1 MNEEYEGIV
10 TSEENVKDTV
20 IIASDEPKKEA
31 AKIANEE
38 SEINQKIC
46 KEYIEKKPEKYLKK
60 FVAIMLI
67 CTLIIGTAF
76 GFGLYALI
84 SHQGGYNLS
93 VKNGSDYLIDK
104 TVSPVVPIS
113 EKVLPSIVAIKVKA
127 QMTTI
132 FGNKVEG
139 QGTGSG
145 IIYDNLGHIVT
156 NNHVVEGATDLV
168 VVLNDGTELPAQ
180 LVGRDPVTDLAVIK
194 VSQKN
199 LPAAEFGDS
208 DTLQVGELAVALGNP
223 MGTDFAGSVTSG
235 IISGLNRQVSVGDK
249 TMDLIQTD
257 AAINPGNSGGALV
270 NSEGKVIG
278 INVLKLS
285 ESTVEGMG
293 FSIPVNEAKTIIEQL
308 INEQK
313 VVRPSLGI
321 EGSTI
326 SAEDAKT
333 YNLPQGVY
341 IQGVISSSG
350 AEKAGIKQGDIITE
364 INGQKVLTIEEVIAA
379 VSSHKVG
386 DKVKVTIADK
396 YNKQKIVEV
405 TLGER
410 SQ

>member
-1 MNEEYEGIV
+1 MNEEFEKI
-10 TSEENVKDTV
+10 DV
-20 IIASDEPKKEA
+20 IEDKE
-31 AKIANEE
+31 KIDVD
-38 SEINQKIC
+38 SNQKIY
-46 KEYIEKKPEKYLKK
+46 KEYIEKKSGNNLRK
-60 FVAIMLI
+60 FMAIMLI

-84 SHQGGYNLS
+84 SHQGSNNYS
-93 VKNGSDYLIDK
+93 YKNGSDYVIDK

-127 QMTTI
+127 KMTTI
-132 FGNKVEG
+132 FGNQVEG

-180 LVGRDPVTDLAVIK
+180 LVGRDPITDLAVIK
-194 VSQKN
+194 VSEKN

-208 DTLQVGELAVALGNP
+208 DTLQVGELAVALGSP

-293 FSIPVNEAKTIIEQL
+293 FSIPVNEAKPIIEQL
-308 INEQK
+308 ITTQK
-313 VVRPSLGI
+313 IIRPSLGI

-350 AEKAGIKQGDIITE
+350 AEKAGIKPGDIIIA
-364 INGQKVLTIEEVIAA
+364 INGQKMLTIEEVISA
-379 VSSHKVG
+379 VTSQKVG

-396 YNKQKIVEV
+396 YNNQKIIEV
-405 TLGER
+405 VLGER